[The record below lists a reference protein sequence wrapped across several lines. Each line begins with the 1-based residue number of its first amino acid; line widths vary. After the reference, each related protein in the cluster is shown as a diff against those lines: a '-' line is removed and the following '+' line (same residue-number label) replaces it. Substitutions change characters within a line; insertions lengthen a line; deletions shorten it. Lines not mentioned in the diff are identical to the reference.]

1 MAGVKRQHV
10 TCETSDPEQ
19 PPQDFPKAEGDA
31 DNDTGAESSDGVK
44 RQCVTHEP
52 CDPDQPQDLP
62 EADGA
67 ESDGVKRQHI
77 THETSDLEQ
86 PPKTCDPDQLQDLPE
101 ADGAE
106 SGGVKRQHITRETSD
121 LEQPPQDFPEAGSE
135 RDGVKSQHDD
145 CVASDSTA
153 VVSGSAAPR
162 TPTALDSRLES
173 LERQIRSYQAD
184 FRFWAGVWRGEL
196 QVLDSRSHS
205 NTVNIRHLTGQLAEL
220 QQSLNQIRT
229 ELANCRR

>member
-1 MAGVKRQHV
+1 MAAVKRQHV

-52 CDPDQPQDLP
+52 CDPDQ
-62 EADGA
+62 
-67 ESDGVKRQHI
+67 
-77 THETSDLEQ
+77 
-86 PPKTCDPDQLQDLPE
+86 LQDLPE

-106 SGGVKRQHITRETSD
+106 SGGIKRQHITRETSD